1 MAKLIAF
8 IDGSTYAQSV
18 LDHAAWV
25 VTTIGASVD
34 VVHVIGRRDLA
45 STPADLSGSLELG
58 ARTSLLNE
66 LAEHDAQRAKLI
78 AHRPHSVGQ
87 AARISGVTSAAVS
100 LLLVH
105 LKRQG
110 QLRLS
115 A

>member
-1 MAKLIAF
+1 M
-8 IDGSTYAQSV
+8 DYAS
-18 LDHAAWV
+18 
-25 VTTIGASVD
+25 IRG
-34 VVHVIGRRDLA
+34 
-45 STPADLSGSLELG
+45 LS
-58 ARTSLLNE
+58 NE
-66 LAEHDAQRAKLI
+66 VRAKLI